1 MPRRRNQTPPQALV
15 SPRKLKHRRRRLQ
28 PVVFVTQHSS
38 LRLPEANYRERNR
51 SISPCVGI
59 GSTEGTRLLDLGLGR
74 FRLWVREL
82 QLVGHSDQLGQR
94 PLILRIYTGRQGE
107 KPTAK
112 RSCILPSGSRQA
124 IAACI
129 TRSVWV

>member
-1 MPRRRNQTPPQALV
+1 MPRPRNQTPPQALV
-15 SPRKLKHRRRRLQ
+15 SPRKLKRRRRRLRS
-28 PVVFVTQHSS
+28 VAFVTQHSS
-38 LRLPEANYRERNR
+38 LHCLRLTTRSAITQLPVRRNPYNR
-51 SISPCVGI
+51 RRG
-59 GSTEGTRLLDLGLGR
+59 LLDLGRGR

-112 RSCILPSGSRQA
+112 RACIPPSGSRQP
-124 IAACI
+124 I
-129 TRSVWV
+129 TSFNTPP